1 MPEGRW
7 LMDTSDLICLRCS
20 KPVRPETAARNA
32 PGPVH
37 VRCLAGET
45 LLETLEQHDTARRL
59 IQCARAAVSVA
70 VEILIERS
78 GQTHCGVCGH
88 SLLRAGSVLFQGG
101 QFVHAL
107 CWRDE
112 QAPAAPPSAA

>member
-112 QAPAAPPSAA
+112 QAPADPPSVA